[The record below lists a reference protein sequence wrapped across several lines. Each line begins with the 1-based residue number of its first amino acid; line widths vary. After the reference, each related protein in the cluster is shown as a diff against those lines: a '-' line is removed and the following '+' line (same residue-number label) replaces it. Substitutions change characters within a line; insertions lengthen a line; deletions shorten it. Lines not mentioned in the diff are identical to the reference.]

1 MRTTLNIDD
10 DLYRRVKAFAALRG
24 SSVTSVVEE
33 SLRLT
38 LQQAQQGE
46 AIAPMP
52 LSRAHG
58 GLSAEFLRS
67 GVDVNDMSA
76 VLDLLDQADA

>member
-1 MRTTLNIDD
+1 MRTTLSIDD

-24 SSVTSVVEE
+24 ASVTSVVEE

-46 AIAPMP
+46 VIAPMP
-52 LSRAHG
+52 LSHAQG
-58 GLSAEFLRS
+58 GLSAEFVCS
-67 GVDVNDMSA
+67 GVDVNDTSA
-76 VLDLLDQADA
+76 VFDLLDRADA